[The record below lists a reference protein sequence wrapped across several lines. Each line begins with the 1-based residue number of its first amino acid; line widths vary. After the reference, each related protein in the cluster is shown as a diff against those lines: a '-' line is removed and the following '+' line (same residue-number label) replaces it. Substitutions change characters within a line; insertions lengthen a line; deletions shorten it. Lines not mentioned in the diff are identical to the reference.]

1 MISPRLSIH
10 TDLRSSLRRR
20 RIVDAATRLFATT
33 RYDAVQIDDVARAAG
48 VAKPTLYRYFAT
60 KEDLFLEGFD
70 ALLGGVADEMTA
82 VVETCDKAARAL
94 PEMIGIL
101 LDRLGG
107 HNAGVRMLDVSK
119 EQFGPHARA
128 RLRARTKQIRGSLA
142 AVLRR
147 GVEQDEFRD
156 IDADLVAAAIIGS
169 LRTVATKISRSP
181 ARHGGARH
189 LRHIDWRHRI
199 ACRARNFSSA
209 HAGRRTD
216 RCARRRLEGSE

>member
-10 TDLRSSLRRR
+10 ADLRSSLRRR

-48 VAKPTLYRYFAT
+48 VAKPTLYRYFAA

-70 ALLGGVADEMTA
+70 ALLGEVADEMA
-82 VVETCDKAARAL
+82 AIVETCDEAGQAL

-107 HNAGVRMLDVSK
+107 HNVGVRVFDAS
-119 EQFGPHARA
+119 EERFGPRARA

-147 GVEQDEFRD
+147 GIEQEEFRD
-156 IDADLVAAAIIGS
+156 IDVDLVAAAIIGS
-169 LRTVATKISRSP
+169 LRMVATKIPGR
-181 ARHGGARH
+181 R
-189 LRHIDWRHRI
+189 
-199 ACRARNFSSA
+199 RAAAA
-209 HAGRRTD
+209 HAICDILIGGIASHAAQETSAPPMQAVAQID
-216 RCARRRLEGSE
+216 ALGVG